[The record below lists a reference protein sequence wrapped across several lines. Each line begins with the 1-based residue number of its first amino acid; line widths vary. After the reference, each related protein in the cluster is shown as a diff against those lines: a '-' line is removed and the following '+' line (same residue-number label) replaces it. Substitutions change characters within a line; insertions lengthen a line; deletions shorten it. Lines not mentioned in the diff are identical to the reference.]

1 MFEQV
6 TLKDKNISEKALHLS
21 LQKIYTHKQGNNH
34 SLDRSEVA
42 GSGKK
47 LFKQKG
53 TGNARAGNKKTTQRR
68 GGGKAFGPKFH
79 DVSFKVN
86 KKVKKKALISS
97 IVSKSNNKALFVFD
111 EEKLDEK
118 NISDL
123 LKKNQNKMIIFV
135 LTNLLDNKLVIGYLH
150 ESRPCLSTDL
160 DYINSHQVTGKFCE
174 LRNNTPLDQLKSGMG
189 DIFIKLAR

>member
-86 KKVKKKALISS
+86 KKVKKTALISS
-97 IVSKSNNKALFVFD
+97 IVSKSNNNALFVFD

-135 LTNLLDNKLVIGYLH
+135 LTNLLDNKLVI
-150 ESRPCLSTDL
+150 
-160 DYINSHQVTGKFCE
+160 KFQNYKK
-174 LRNNTPLDQLKSGMG
+174 LYFISDKSYSVHTALKSDMILFSKKSSIYNSYIGSN
-189 DIFIKLAR
+189 

>member
-6 TLKDKNISEKALHLS
+6 TLKKADISEQALHMS
-21 LQKIYTHKQGNNH
+21 VQKSYTHKQGNNH

-79 DVSFKVN
+79 NVSFKVN
-86 KKVKKKALISS
+86 KKVKKLAVVSSLSAKSNSKSLYIFEEDKITEKGLKDVISKNNNKKITIILKDLTNNAISNKLQNYKNLSFYSDSSFS
-97 IVSKSNNKALFVFD
+97 IHSTLKSDILMVSKKTTIFSNYIGS
-111 EEKLDEK
+111 
-118 NISDL
+118 NI
-123 LKKNQNKMIIFV
+123 
-135 LTNLLDNKLVIGYLH
+135 
-150 ESRPCLSTDL
+150 
-160 DYINSHQVTGKFCE
+160 
-174 LRNNTPLDQLKSGMG
+174 
-189 DIFIKLAR
+189 

>member
-86 KKVKKKALISS
+86 KKVKKTALISS

-111 EEKLDEK
+111 EDKLDEK

-135 LTNLLDNKLVIGYLH
+135 LTNLLDNKLVI
-150 ESRPCLSTDL
+150 
-160 DYINSHQVTGKFCE
+160 KFQNYKK
-174 LRNNTPLDQLKSGMG
+174 LYFISDKSYSVHTSLKSDMILFSKKSSIYNSYIGSN
-189 DIFIKLAR
+189 

>member
-6 TLKDKNISEKALHLS
+6 TLKKSNISESSLHLS
-21 LQKIYTHKQGNNH
+21 IQKSHTHKQGNNH

-79 DVSFKVN
+79 HVSFKVN
-86 KKVKKKALISS
+86 KKVKKLAVISS
-97 IVSKSNNKALFVFD
+97 LSVKSDNKSLYVFEEDNLTEKNLKDLISNNK
-111 EEKLDEK
+111 
-118 NISDL
+118 
-123 LKKNQNKMIIFV
+123 
-135 LTNLLDNKLVIGYLH
+135 NKLITLVLKDPFKNKTSIKLQNYKN
-150 ESRPCLSTDL
+150 LSFYSDVSYSIHT
-160 DYINSHQVTGKFCE
+160 T
-174 LRNNTPLDQLKSGMG
+174 LKS
-189 DIFIKLAR
+189 DILMVSKKSSIFSNYIGNNI

>member
-34 SLDRSEVA
+34 SLDRSEVT

-86 KKVKKKALISS
+86 KKVKKTALISS

-135 LTNLLDNKLVIGYLH
+135 LTNLLDNKLVI
-150 ESRPCLSTDL
+150 
-160 DYINSHQVTGKFCE
+160 KFQNYKK
-174 LRNNTPLDQLKSGMG
+174 LYFISDKSYSVHTALKSDMILFSKKSSIYNSYIGSN
-189 DIFIKLAR
+189 